1 MSDFA
6 KKYPEHV
13 KLDQVMK
20 LHEFTQKFGE
30 EIDFGGKYVL
40 MVRSDGECPCC
51 GNDKLRVSNLSEAFA
66 EMFGID
72 YNELEQEKRRMLEE
86 IRQWQ

>member
-1 MSDFA
+1 MSDLA

-20 LHEFTQKFGE
+20 LCDFTQKFGE
-30 EIDFGGKYVL
+30 EIDFSGKYVL
-40 MVRSDGECPCC
+40 MVRVEGECPYC
-51 GNDKLRVSNLSEAFA
+51 GNDKSQVYNLNEALA
-66 EMFGID
+66 EIFGID
-72 YNELEQEKRRMLEE
+72 YDELEQEKRRMLEE